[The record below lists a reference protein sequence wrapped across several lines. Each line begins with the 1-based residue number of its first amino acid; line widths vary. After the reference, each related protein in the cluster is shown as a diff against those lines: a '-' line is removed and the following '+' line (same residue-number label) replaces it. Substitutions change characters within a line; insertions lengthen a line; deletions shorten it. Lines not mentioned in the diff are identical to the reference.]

1 MVGFLLGIISCL
13 EVALWQINVVCVVVM
28 GELVDYLL
36 LHCPVTYTLWTFTL
50 QAFGIHWVM
59 PGLVARLLFCWHQ
72 WLWNHTSNIWNLI
85 PGCLMW
91 IAWLERK
98 CHSFE
103 DTEKT

>member
-13 EVALWQINVVCVVVM
+13 EVALWQISVVCVVVM

-85 PGCLMW
+85 PGC
-91 IAWLERK
+91 
-98 CHSFE
+98 
-103 DTEKT
+103 